1 MQRRDFLK
9 LSTALSV
16 AGALPWWGRAFAA
29 ERPALPIPAV
39 LEPDESGVIQ
49 LIAQPGQM
57 RWRRQPTHSWG
68 YNGNL
73 LGPTMRARQGQAV
86 RIRVSNRLAETSTVH
101 WHGLEVPGSA
111 DGGPQASIPPGKQWR
126 AAFRIEQPAAT
137 CWYHPHTHGQTGHQV
152 AMGLAG
158 LFILDDEE
166 SLRLPLPQR
175 WGLDDIPLVL
185 QDKRLDARDQLDYQL
200 DVMSAAVGWFGDL
213 MLTNGAVY
221 PTHDAPRG
229 WLRLRLLNGCNAR
242 SLTLA
247 ASDGRALYVI
257 GSDGGLLA
265 EPVALS
271 ELALL
276 PGERFEV
283 IVDAL
288 NGKPFDLIS
297 LPVRQMGMTLAPFDA
312 ALPLLRI
319 QPSLIE
325 GKGRL
330 PDSLAR
336 LPALPTWQGLP
347 SRTLTLSMDPE
358 LDRQGMQALM
368 SRYGHGAMAGM
379 SMDHGSTAGMAG
391 MAMGEMK
398 GTQGDAGDMAGMDH
412 GAMAMPAGEMQHG
425 AMAGVQD
432 GKGSAKP
439 LDLHGGNRINGQPFA
454 MNDPQFAVKRG
465 QTERWIIS
473 GAGDMMLHPFHI
485 HGTRFRI
492 LSENGQPVAQHRT
505 GWKDI
510 VKVEGGRS
518 EVLVRFDHPA
528 PKERAYMA
536 HCHLLEHEDTGMMIS
551 FTVEE

>member
-9 LSTALSV
+9 FSTAV
-16 AGALPWWGRAFAA
+16 GIAGALPWWGRAVAA
-29 ERPALPIPAV
+29 ERPALPIPAL
-39 LEPDESGVIQ
+39 LEADASGVFQ
-49 LIAQPGQM
+49 LRAQPGQM
-57 RWRRQPTHSWG
+57 QWRRQPTHSWG

-73 LGPTMRARQGQAV
+73 LGPTLRARQGQAV
-86 RIRVSNRLAETSTVH
+86 RVRVANQLAETTTVH
-101 WHGLEVPGSA
+101 WHGLEVPGTA
-111 DGGPQASIPPGKQWR
+111 DGGPQASIPSGKEWQ

-175 WGLDDIPLVL
+175 WGVDDIPLVL
-185 QDKRLDARDQLDYQL
+185 QDKRLDGRDQVDYQL

-247 ASDGRALYVI
+247 TSDGRPLYVI

-283 IVDAL
+283 MVDAR
-288 NGKPFDLIS
+288 NGKAFDLLT

-319 QPSLIE
+319 RPSLIE

-336 LPALPTWQGLP
+336 LPALPATQGLP

-368 SRYGHGAMAGM
+368 
-379 SMDHGSTAGMAG
+379 
-391 MAMGEMK
+391 
-398 GTQGDAGDMAGMDH
+398 DH
-412 GAMAMPAGEMQHG
+412 GAMAMPAGEMQHDT
-425 AMAGVQD
+425 MAGMQED
-432 GKGSAKP
+432 KGSAKP
-439 LDLHGGNRINGQPFA
+439 LDLHGGNRINGQAFA

-465 QTERWIIS
+465 RTERWIIS
-473 GAGDMMLHPFHI
+473 GEGDMMLHPFHI

-492 LSENGQPVAQHRT
+492 LSENGQPVAPHRA

-518 EVLVRFDHPA
+518 EVLVRFDHTA

-536 HCHLLEHEDTGMMIS
+536 HCHLLEHEDTGMMLS

>member
-9 LSTALSV
+9 LSTALGV
-16 AGALPWWGRAFAA
+16 ASALPWWNQVLAS
-29 ERPALPIPAV
+29 ERPVLPIPA
-39 LEPDESGVIQ
+39 LLAPDEQGVIR
-49 LIAQPGQM
+49 LNAQPGQM
-57 RWRRQPTHSWG
+57 QWRRQATRTWG

-73 LGPTMRARQGQAV
+73 LGPTLRARQGQSLTMQV
-86 RIRVSNRLAETSTVH
+86 NNQLSETTTIH

-111 DGGPQASIPPGKQWR
+111 DGGPQATIAAGKQWQ

-137 CWYHPHTHGQTGHQV
+137 CWYHPHTHGRTGHQV

-166 SLRLPLPQR
+166 SQRLPLPSR
-175 WGLDDIPLVL
+175 WGLDDIPVVL
-185 QDKRLDARDQLDYQL
+185 QDKRLDGQDQVDYRL
-200 DVMSAAVGWFGDL
+200 DVMNAAVGWFGDL
-213 MLTNGAVY
+213 MLTNGAEF
-221 PTHDAPRG
+221 PSHAAPRG

-242 SLTLA
+242 SLKVAT
-247 ASDGRALYVI
+247 SDGRSLYVI

-265 EPVALS
+265 EPVVL
-271 ELALL
+271 EKLELL

-283 IVDAL
+283 MVDAR
-288 NGKPFDLIS
+288 NGKAFDLVS

-336 LPALPTWQGLP
+336 LPALPALEGMT

-358 LDRQGMQALM
+358 LDRLGMQALM
-368 SRYGHGAMAGM
+368 ERYGHGAMAGM
-379 SMDHGSTAGMAG
+379 SMAH
-391 MAMGEMK
+391 
-398 GTQGDAGDMAGMDH
+398 GDAGKQSAMKMEGMDH
-412 GAMAMPAGEMQHG
+412 GEMAKMQH
-425 AMAGVQD
+425 D
-432 GKGSAKP
+432 GMPDMKEAPKP
-439 LDLHGGNRINGQPFA
+439 LDLHTGNRINGQAFVMDQP
-454 MNDPQFAVKRG
+454 MFAVKQGR
-465 QTERWIIS
+465 TERWIIS
-473 GAGDMMLHPFHI
+473 GEGDMMLHPFHI

-492 LSENGQPVAQHRT
+492 LRENGQAVAPHRA
-505 GWKDI
+505 GWKDM
-510 VKVEGGRS
+510 VRVEGNRS

-536 HCHLLEHEDTGMMIS
+536 HCHLLEHEDTGMMLS
-551 FTVEE
+551 FTVEA